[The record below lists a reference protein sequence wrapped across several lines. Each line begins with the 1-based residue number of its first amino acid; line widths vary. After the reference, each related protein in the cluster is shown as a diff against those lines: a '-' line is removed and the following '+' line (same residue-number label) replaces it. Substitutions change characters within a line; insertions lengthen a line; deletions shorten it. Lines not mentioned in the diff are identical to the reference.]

1 MGVPGDMNLELLD
14 HVKEVPGLKWI
25 TRGGA
30 NDTIIP
36 RLTHQTVGNAN
47 ELNAAYAAD
56 GYARIKG
63 CPGVLVTTMGVG
75 ELSAIN
81 GIGGAYTEQ
90 VKVIHIVG
98 TTARAAQ
105 EQRLMIHHCMGPN
118 PDHKIYEKMSAPVR
132 CAHAWLDDE
141 KTVQSEIDR
150 VIRQCWIESLP
161 AYLFVPMDMVRLPVS
176 AMALNTPVDI
186 SHPVNTANEDS
197 TVAKIKDGLVRAKRP
212 VILVDCL
219 TARHEATK
227 EARELCDMLDLPI
240 FTTPMG
246 KTIIDETHA
255 RYCGVYNGS
264 VSYPGI
270 KEEVEGSDCV
280 LNLGPLLSDSN
291 SGGHTRQIDPK
302 HVILVEPAS
311 CTMFGEQA
319 KDVYLRPLLAKLL
332 VALKDVQVQ
341 KRPNPTL
348 SPPPPEEGPD
358 ATTAAA
364 LQIRQ
369 DYIWKRIGTF
379 SRPGDIVIG
388 ECGTAQFGLS
398 EATFAANA
406 TYVTQLYYGSIGY
419 SVPCCLGA
427 GLAQR
432 ELLQLQSES
441 EGEGEGEG
449 EGKVPV
455 PSGGRGRGRLIL
467 VVGDGS
473 LQLTVQEIGTII
485 KLGLKP
491 IIFLINNDG
500 YTIERAIHGPEESY
514 NDITTWDHSH
524 MLQFFGAKMGVTS
537 KCTRQVRTREEM
549 EAVFL
554 DLARFSAQQ
563 MPSSPSPSPSPSRD
577 QNGNENENENQNQNQ
592 NQNQIQLV
600 EVFMD
605 TLDIPWPLAKQ
616 IEIINERMRKARGT
630 GTTG

>member
-1 MGVPGDMNLELLD
+1 MGVPGDMNLDLLD
-14 HVKEVPGLKWI
+14 YVKEVPGLKWI
-25 TRGGA
+25 TPGGA
-30 NDTIIP
+30 NDTIIAG
-36 RLTHQTVGNAN
+36 LTHQTVGNAN

-176 AMALNTPVDI
+176 LVALNTPVDI
-186 SHPVNTANEDS
+186 AHPVNTANEDS
-197 TVAKIKDGLVRAKRP
+197 TVTKIKDGLVRAKRP

-227 EARELCDMLDLPI
+227 EARQLCDMLDLPI

-246 KTIIDETHA
+246 KTIIDETHS

-311 CTMFGEQA
+311 CTVFGEQA

-332 VALKDVQVQ
+332 VALKDVQLQ

-348 SPPPPEEGPD
+348 PPPPPPPEEGPH
-358 ATTAAA
+358 ATRAAA

-369 DYIWKRIGTF
+369 DYIWKRIGRF

-432 ELLQLQSES
+432 ELLQLQSE
-441 EGEGEGEG
+441 G
-449 EGKVPV
+449 EGKKLPAPV
-455 PSGGRGRGRLIL
+455 AEPSGGRGRLIL

-485 KLGLKP
+485 KQGLKP

-500 YTIERAIHGPEESY
+500 YTIERAIHGPDESY
-514 NDITTWDHSH
+514 NDITTWDHSY
-524 MLQFFGAKMGVTS
+524 MLQFFGVKMGDQ
-537 KCTRQVRTREEM
+537 CTRLVRTREDM
-549 EAVFL
+549 EVVL
-554 DLARFSAQQ
+554 HSAEVSQQ
-563 MPSSPSPSPSPSRD
+563 IPSPSPSRD
-577 QNGNENENENQNQNQ
+577 QNENRNRNRNQNQ

-605 TLDIPWPLAKQ
+605 RLDIPWPLAKQ